1 MGLKYNSIEQHVTP
15 RPRSKRLREVSGG
28 AVVTGQGTSSVEG
41 GLGDGHTH
49 ANLKDL
55 DKISFDDEKYLYV
68 TQRENDELVKDKAK
82 CGTADN
88 LSAESTDWGKILLKA
103 TFADMFE
110 KVNLGT
116 TSNPIYAI
124 RAKYS
129 LYSDGGISAYGA
141 SNGQG
146 GGGTAYDRL
155 DKWADYGADKAGY
168 VLSAL
173 LGNDLNE
180 RLKTVESGSV
190 LDFGID
196 GTGNAVTGV
205 NTTGNKVVLTKGV
218 MFALSSHTHSW
229 SEIGSKPTTLAGYG
243 ITDAKIA
250 NGVILLGSSSITPLT
265 SHQSLAGYATESWV
279 SNNFNKYV
287 LPIASAS
294 VAGGV
299 MVGNGLNISSGILS
313 VGYGSVAGTACQ
325 GNDARLSNSR
335 PASDVYTWAKQSAKP
350 GYSWSEIGSKPTTL
364 AGYGITDAVSASTLA
379 GYLPLTGGTIQGA
392 VQMDKDLDV
401 DGTIYSPNFY
411 CESSFILSGDSMHEH
426 GKFSDMYVELS
437 GENNDQKNYLVF
449 KYKGTTYKIT
459 IS

>member
-1 MGLKYNSIEQHVTP
+1 MALKYNCIEQHVTP
-15 RPRSKRLREVSGG
+15 RPRSKRLRETGG
-28 AVVTGQGTSSVEG
+28 ATVVTEQGTSSVEG
-41 GLGDGHTH
+41 NIGDGHIH

-68 TQRENDELVKDKAK
+68 TQRENDVLVKDKAK

-190 LDFGID
+190 LEFSVE
-196 GTGNAVTGV
+196 GTGNAVTGI
-205 NTTGNKVVLTKGV
+205 NKTGNKVVLTKGA

-229 SEIGSKPTTLAGYG
+229 SEIGSKPST
-243 ITDAKIA
+243 I
-250 NGVILLGSSSITPLT
+250 
-265 SHQSLAGYATESWV
+265 
-279 SNNFNKYV
+279 
-287 LPIASAS
+287 
-294 VAGGV
+294 
-299 MVGNGLNISSGILS
+299 
-313 VGYGSVAGTACQ
+313 
-325 GNDARLSNSR
+325 
-335 PASDVYTWAKQSAKP
+335 
-350 GYSWSEIGSKPTTL
+350 

-379 GYLPLTGGTIQGA
+379 GYLPLTGGTILG
-392 VQMDKDLDV
+392 VVYMGKNLHVYD
-401 DGTIYSPNFY
+401 TTSSPNFY